1 MVQDNAQIRQQGA
14 QDFMLYYDFVCAK
27 QETFPVPAVKG
38 SLDKGMLNF
47 NGDRLKPTD
56 WPPILQAISINNH
69 LDHIAISS
77 TYQANHTSGDTV
89 LKRRQHKST
98 FKRKIPAIRSKDMT
112 FKLCKALRDCLTVSS
127 NLKTLHLNGLPL
139 RERDLITLTKGL
151 AKSTSLKNL
160 SLANCPI
167 SDEGVEVI
175 CQSVKYSTTI
185 VTVDFT
191 GCSLTWR
198 GADHIA
204 NIIKYQGMQRHSTAW
219 AESLRYRHP
228 QLEGMSGLRRITL
241 NSNTLIGDRG
251 AAALARELAEDLWI
265 KALDLQRCGLSNE
278 GGRHLLEA
286 LKTNSF
292 LCVLD
297 IRNNPLVDKPLVKT
311 IIEKVLM
318 NADGQPL
325 EYHWIKPPATESQR
339 VFSQTQPRSV
349 REKTLFKKVTSKAAS
364 PGGRGTGESRAGI
377 RNSRSCSVPWR
388 AAARAG
394 RQRGLP
400 PGVTVTDHSFQ
411 AAATVKITVESDSE
425 EEDKQEEVV
434 ADADQRTSFYFHDR
448 VTERQFESLQM
459 ELKEYRLRLAEE
471 RRARLKAESRL
482 LEIELESA
490 RLRDAN
496 RSLTEAL
503 TATHP
508 ASGPS
513 ALSALE
519 DEAVLQS
526 IENSFTKFHAFL
538 DLLKDAGLGQ
548 IASMAGIDGSDFQP
562 FERPQLSSTV
572 GPHLEDAAFLS
583 RDVQT
588 NSDAAPLGCNGTSG
602 DAIPSRSPS
611 PVRPSG
617 STDALLVPFSQAVAL
632 TAVGAAEE
640 PHQYL
645 NPDFEPDSVSERSYG
660 SQKSFDSNYFG
671 KTFQTQPNPHER
683 TLKSDKSSSSH
694 GYSPNS
700 SFVLR
705 QASRQSS
712 VSRVGSSE
720 SVSDIMSDK
729 SESVR
734 SVGGRNGSKGSV
746 VTGGLS
752 QEIRDYTFPW
762 ERKTGV

>member
-1 MVQDNAQIRQQGA
+1 MIFRIIRQQGA

-69 LDHIAISS
+69 LDHIAISIYGLS
-77 TYQANHTSGDTV
+77 R
-89 LKRRQHKST
+89 LRQHKST

-325 EYHWIKPPATESQR
+325 EVSFWNYSGMKIQTKKGMHILLYKSSFATAFIFCVVLQYHWIKPPATESQR

-349 REKTLFKKVTSKAAS
+349 REKTLFKK
-364 PGGRGTGESRAGI
+364 GI
-377 RNSRSCSVPWR
+377 NIPTFS
-388 AAARAG
+388 
-394 RQRGLP
+394 
-400 PGVTVTDHSFQ
+400 
-411 AAATVKITVESDSE
+411 I
-425 EEDKQEEVV
+425 
-434 ADADQRTSFYFHDR
+434 
-448 VTERQFESLQM
+448 LQ
-459 ELKEYRLRLAEE
+459 
-471 RRARLKAESRL
+471 S
-482 LEIELESA
+482 IELESA

-588 NSDAAPLGCNGTSG
+588 NSDAAPL
-602 DAIPSRSPS
+602 
-611 PVRPSG
+611 VRMFE
-617 STDALLVPFSQAVAL
+617 LLL
-632 TAVGAAEE
+632 
-640 PHQYL
+640 
-645 NPDFEPDSVSERSYG
+645 
-660 SQKSFDSNYFG
+660 
-671 KTFQTQPNPHER
+671 
-683 TLKSDKSSSSH
+683 
-694 GYSPNS
+694 
-700 SFVLR
+700 
-705 QASRQSS
+705 
-712 VSRVGSSE
+712 
-720 SVSDIMSDK
+720 
-729 SESVR
+729 
-734 SVGGRNGSKGSV
+734 
-746 VTGGLS
+746 
-752 QEIRDYTFPW
+752 
-762 ERKTGV
+762 